1 MPVSTIYRIK
11 RNGDWVFI
19 ADDVESCEL
28 VNEKYLVKFKSR
40 SNIFHYNRNNIQ
52 LFSYA
57 KTYSAP
63 FVGAQ
68 FVQSNRVIDN
78 VRKIEEYEYKLGDK
92 VVRKCWRVNDGQIY
106 SSEIQVQS
114 SCDNQQSKD
123 VFSYLSD
130 VANYSELQAEDGTTL
145 LPLQYNRITSIMHDS
160 PLSIYLGEGD
170 NHEIT
175 PSSLLI
181 FPFGCNRSQYTAVK
195 NALTNKVS
203 IIQGPPGTGKTQT
216 ILNIIANLL
225 LAGKN
230 VQVVSNN
237 NVAVENIYDKLHAF
251 QLDFLAAQLGKL
263 ENQEQFFKITQ
274 TGQYPNISSWK
285 ISGGGAVSHLD
296 KLIRDYTQISLLVF
310 KCQEKAAVLKEEL
323 HQLTIEQQH
332 FEQYMTA
339 QGIVLSSQSFDD
351 DKSSK
356 SILQHIHRIE
366 RRIEWRERWW
376 IVDEIFSFVMR
387 ILHHE
392 EQDNIKLH
400 SLKRLFYIRKKD
412 EIEKDLKRLTDYI
425 SKYAPSIEKLQE
437 VSLQRLKGILYN
449 KYGARHTRTIYNK
462 DAIKN
467 NTGNFLNDYPVVLST
482 TFSALNNIPTA
493 YRFDYVIMDE
503 ASQVDIATGALS
515 LYSANNAVIVGD
527 DKQLPNVVT
536 DSQKEILNTVFSQY
550 QIPSYYNSAYY
561 SFLQSV
567 ASLPAKIPSVL
578 LREHYRCHPL
588 IIGFCNKRFYDNRL
602 LIMSDYQD
610 DQHAINVLRTVAGNH
625 ARGHV
630 NQRQVDAIVSEIIP
644 TLPYKCDDIGIIAP
658 YNLQIDALQKALE
671 DNGCQ
676 SIQASTVH
684 KFQGREKDVIILS
697 TVDNEINSFVDDPNL
712 MNVAISR
719 AKKQLYVLVSQTQ
732 LPTGVLKD
740 LVAYIEYNQGN
751 IIDSQIYSVFDILYS
766 QYTDERTLWLQTNNK
781 DSKEYI
787 SETRFD
793 ELLNAILSKY
803 SLHTLKIY
811 KNYPLRNLIK
821 QTAILTDEERK
832 YLYRSGTHVDFLL
845 SDVVTS
851 KPIVAMEVD
860 GCSYHSKGSKQY
872 KRDLLKDSIFS
883 KCPDIAF
890 HRFPTNGSGEK
901 EIILSL
907 LKQRGYLPQ
916 DKSL

>member
-1 MPVSTIYRIK
+1 MLRMPVSTIYRIRRK
-11 RNGDWVFI
+11 NDWVFH
-19 ADDVESCEL
+19 ADDIESCVL
-28 VNEKYLVKFKSR
+28 DGEKYAVKYIGTATIFQYSKS
-40 SNIFHYNRNNIQ
+40 NVQ
-52 LFSYA
+52 LFSFA
-57 KTYSAP
+57 RTYLAP
-63 FVGAQ
+63 YVCAQ
-68 FVQSNRVIDN
+68 FVQSNRIIDN
-78 VRKIEEYEYKLGDK
+78 VRKIDEYEYKISDN
-92 VVRKCWRVNDGQIY
+92 VVQKCWRVNDGQIY
-106 SSEIQVQS
+106 ASEIQVQS

-130 VANYSELQAEDGTTL
+130 VAKYSELQAEDGTTL

-160 PLSIYLGEGD
+160 PLSIYLGEGN
-170 NHEIT
+170 NHGIAS
-175 PSSLLI
+175 SSLLI

-237 NVAVENIYDKLHAF
+237 NVAVENINDKLQAL

-263 ENQEQFFKITQ
+263 ENQEQFFNSQ
-274 TGQYPNISSWK
+274 TGLYPNISNWK

-296 KLIRDYTQISLLVF
+296 KQIRDNTKIALLVF
-310 KCQEKAAVLKEEL
+310 ERQEKAAILKEEL

-332 FEQYMTA
+332 FEQYLSA
-339 QGIVLSSQSFDD
+339 QGIVLSAQSFGE

-376 IVDEIFSFVMR
+376 IVDEIYCFVMR
-387 ILHHE
+387 LLHRE

-425 SKYAPSIEKLQE
+425 TKYVPFIEKLQE
-437 VSLQRLKGILYN
+437 VSLQRLKGVLYN
-449 KYGARHTRTIYNK
+449 KYGSKRERTIYDK
-462 DAIKN
+462 DAIIS
-467 NTGNFLNDYPVVLST
+467 NTGNFLTDYPVVLST

-503 ASQVDIATGALS
+503 ASQVDIATGALA

-527 DKQLPNVVT
+527 SKQIRNVVT
-536 DSQKEILNTVFSQY
+536 QEEILNSVFSQY
-550 QIPSYYNSAYY
+550 QIPPCYNSAYY
-561 SFLQSV
+561 SFLESISSIQ
-567 ASLPAKIPSVL
+567 ANIPSIL

-588 IIGFCNKRFYDNRL
+588 IIGFCNKRFYDNQL
-602 LIMSDYQD
+602 VVMSEYYGNN
-610 DQHAINVLRTVAGNH
+610 ALNILRTVEGNH

-644 TLPYKCDDIGIIAP
+644 TLPYKCDDIGIISP
-658 YNLQIDALQKALE
+658 YRLQIEALQKALE
-671 DNGCQ
+671 YKGYQ
-676 SIQASTVH
+676 SIQTSTVH

-697 TVDNEINSFVDDPNL
+697 TVDNEISSFVDNPNL

-719 AKKQLYVLVSQTQ
+719 AKKQLYVLVPQTQ
-732 LPTGVLKD
+732 LPAGVLKD

-751 IIDSQIYSVFDILYS
+751 IIDSQVYSIFDILYS
-766 QYTDERTLWLQTNNK
+766 QYTNERTLWLQTNNK

-787 SETRFD
+787 SETRFN
-793 ELLNAILSKY
+793 ELLNDILSNY
-803 SLHTLKIY
+803 NLHTVKIY
-811 KNYPLRNLIK
+811 KNYPLRNLVK
-821 QTAILTDEERK
+821 QTTTLTDDERK

-851 KPIVAMEVD
+851 KPIIAMEVD

-872 KRDLLKDSIFS
+872 KRDLLKDSIIS
-883 KCPDIAF
+883 KCPEIAF
-890 HRFPTNGSGEK
+890 HRFPTNGSGE
-901 EIILSL
+901 EGIIISL
-907 LKQRGYLPQ
+907 LKEKGYII
-916 DKSL
+916 

>member
-1 MPVSTIYRIK
+1 MDNVIFKI
-11 RNGDWVFI
+11 RNNGHWQFY
-19 ADDVESCEL
+19 ADDIEECNYVADL
-28 VNEKYLVKFKSR
+28 WNVKYIGKETVYQYSK
-40 SNIFHYNRNNIQ
+40 NNV
-52 LFSYA
+52 LPFFFA
-57 KTYSAP
+57 KTYEPP
-63 FVGAQ
+63 FVSAQ
-68 FVQSNRVIDN
+68 FVNDNRIIDN
-78 VRKIEEYEYKLGDK
+78 IRTIDEYHYKIGEN
-92 VVRKCWRVNDGQIY
+92 VIQKCWRVNHGKIY
-106 SSEIQVQS
+106 SSEIQVKT
-114 SCDNQQSKD
+114 SCENQQSKD

-130 VANYSELQAEDGTTL
+130 VAKYSELKTDDETTL
-145 LPLQYNRITSIMHDS
+145 LHLQYNRISSIMQDS

-170 NHEIT
+170 NHKIA
-175 PSSLLI
+175 SSPLLI
-181 FPFGCNRSQYTAVK
+181 FPFGCNRSQYNAVK

-237 NVAVENIYDKLHAF
+237 NVAVENIYDKLQAL

-263 ENQEQFFKITQ
+263 ENQEQFFNSQ
-274 TGQYPNISSWK
+274 TGLYPNISNWK

-296 KLIRDYTQISLLVF
+296 KQIRDNTKIALLVF
-310 KCQEKAAVLKEEL
+310 ERQEKAAILKEEL

-332 FEQYMTA
+332 FEQYLSA
-339 QGIVLSSQSFDD
+339 QGIVLSAQSFGE

-376 IVDEIFSFVMR
+376 IVDEIYSFVMR
-387 ILHHE
+387 LLHRE

-425 SKYAPSIEKLQE
+425 TKYAPFIEKLQE
-437 VSLQRLKGILYN
+437 VSLQRLKGVLYN
-449 KYGARHTRTIYNK
+449 KYGSKRERTIYDK
-462 DAIKN
+462 DAIIS
-467 NTGNFLNDYPVVLST
+467 NTGNFLTDYPVVLST

-503 ASQVDIATGALS
+503 ASQVDIATGALA

-527 DKQLPNVVT
+527 SKQIRNVVT
-536 DSQKEILNTVFSQY
+536 QEEILNSVFSQY
-550 QIPSYYNSAYY
+550 QIPPCYNSAYY
-561 SFLQSV
+561 SFLESISSIQ
-567 ASLPAKIPSVL
+567 ANIPSIL

-588 IIGFCNKRFYDNRL
+588 IIGFCNKRFYDNQL
-602 LIMSDYQD
+602 LVMSEYYGNN
-610 DQHAINVLRTVAGNH
+610 ALNILRTVEGNH

-644 TLPYKCDDIGIIAP
+644 TLPYKCDDIGIISP
-658 YNLQIDALQKALE
+658 YRLQIEALQKALE
-671 DNGCQ
+671 YKGYQ
-676 SIQASTVH
+676 SIQTSTVH

-697 TVDNEINSFVDDPNL
+697 TVDNEISSFVDNPNL

-719 AKKQLYVLVSQTQ
+719 AKKQIYVLVPQTQ
-732 LPTGVLKD
+732 LPLGVLND

-751 IIDSQIYSVFDILYS
+751 IIDSQVYSIFDILYS
-766 QYTDERTLWLQTNNK
+766 QYTEERTLWLQMNSR

-793 ELLNAILSKY
+793 ELLNEILSKY
-803 SLHTLKIY
+803 NLRTLKIY
-811 KNYPLRNLIK
+811 KNYPLRNLIM
-821 QTAILTDEERK
+821 QTSTLTAEEKK

-845 SDVVTS
+845 SDMVTS
-851 KPIVAMEVD
+851 KPIIAMEVD

-872 KRDLLKDSIFS
+872 KRDLLKDSIFI
-883 KCPDIAF
+883 KCPEIAF
-890 HRFPTNGSGEK
+890 HRFRTNGSGEE
-901 EIILSL
+901 EIITSL
-907 LKQRGYLPQ
+907 LKERGYII
-916 DKSL
+916 

>member
-19 ADDVESCEL
+19 ADDVESCVLEGD
-28 VNEKYLVKFKSR
+28 KYVIKYIGTATSFPYNKS
-40 SNIFHYNRNNIQ
+40 NVQ
-52 LFSYA
+52 LFSFVR
-57 KTYSAP
+57 TYPTP
-63 FVGAQ
+63 FVCAQ
-68 FVQSNRVIDN
+68 FVQSNRIIDN
-78 VRKIEEYEYKLGDK
+78 VRKIDEYEYKLGDK
-92 VVRKCWRVNDGQIY
+92 IIQKCWRVNDGQIY
-106 SSEIQVQS
+106 ASEIQVQS
-114 SCDNQQSKD
+114 SCDDQQSKN

-130 VANYSELQAEDGTTL
+130 VAQYSELQAEDGTIL

-170 NHEIT
+170 NHGIAS
-175 PSSLLI
+175 SSLLI

-237 NVAVENIYDKLHAF
+237 NVAVENIYDKLQAF

-263 ENQEQFFKITQ
+263 EKQEQFFNSQ
-274 TGQYPNISSWK
+274 TGQYPNISNWK

-296 KLIRDYTQISLLVF
+296 KQIRDNTKIALLVF
-310 KCQEKAAVLKEEL
+310 EHQEKVAILKEEL
-323 HQLTIEQQH
+323 HQLIIEQQH
-332 FEQYMTA
+332 FEQYLSA
-339 QGIVLSSQSFDD
+339 QGIVLSAQSFDE

-376 IVDEIFSFVMR
+376 IVDEIYSFIMR
-387 ILHHE
+387 ILRRE

-400 SLKRLFYIRKKD
+400 SLRKLFYLRKKD
-412 EIEKDLKRLTDYI
+412 ETEKELKRLTDYI
-425 SKYAPSIEKLQE
+425 TKYAPVIEKLKDL
-437 VSLQRLKGILYN
+437 SLLRLKGVLYN
-449 KYGARHTRTIYNK
+449 KYGTRNVRTIYNK
-462 DAIKN
+462 DAIIS
-467 NTGNFLNDYPVVLST
+467 NTGNFLKDYPVVLST

-536 DSQKEILNTVFSQY
+536 DIQKEKLNAVFSKY
-550 QIPSYYNSAYY
+550 QLPPYYNSAYY

-567 ASLPAKIPSVL
+567 TMLQAKIPSVL

-610 DQHAINVLRTVAGNH
+610 DSHAINVLRTVAGNH

-630 NQRQVDAIVSEIIP
+630 NQRQVDAIISEIIP
-644 TLPYKCDDIGIIAP
+644 NLPYKCDDIGIIAP
-658 YNLQIDALQKALE
+658 YNLQIDALQKSLE
-671 DNGCQ
+671 ESGCQ

-719 AKKQLYVLVSQTQ
+719 AKKQLYVLVPQTK
-732 LPTGVLKD
+732 LPAGVLKD

-751 IIDSQIYSVFDILYS
+751 IIDSQVYSIFDILYS

-781 DSKEYI
+781 DTKEYI
-787 SETRFD
+787 SETRFN
-793 ELLNAILSKY
+793 ELLNDILSKY
-803 SLHTLKIY
+803 NLHTLKIY

-821 QTAILTDEERK
+821 QTTSLTNDERK

-851 KPIVAMEVD
+851 KPIIAMEVD

-872 KRDLLKDSIFS
+872 MRDLLKDSIFS
-883 KCPDIAF
+883 KCLEIAF

-907 LKQRGYLPQ
+907 LKKQGYLPQ

>member
-1 MPVSTIYRIK
+1 MDNVIFKI
-11 RNGDWVFI
+11 RNNGHWQFY
-19 ADDVESCEL
+19 ADDIEECNYVADL
-28 VNEKYLVKFKSR
+28 WNVKYIGKETVYQYSK
-40 SNIFHYNRNNIQ
+40 NNV
-52 LFSYA
+52 LPFFFA
-57 KTYSAP
+57 KTYEPP
-63 FVGAQ
+63 FVSAQ
-68 FVQSNRVIDN
+68 FVNDNRIIDN
-78 VRKIEEYEYKLGDK
+78 IRTIDEYHYKIGEN
-92 VVRKCWRVNDGQIY
+92 VIQKCWRVNHGKIY
-106 SSEIQVQS
+106 SSEIQVKT
-114 SCDNQQSKD
+114 SCENQQSKD

-130 VANYSELQAEDGTTL
+130 VAKYSELKTDDETTL
-145 LPLQYNRITSIMHDS
+145 LHLQYNRISSIMQDS

-170 NHEIT
+170 NHKIA
-175 PSSLLI
+175 SSPLLI
-181 FPFGCNRSQYTAVK
+181 FPFGCNRSQYNAVK

-237 NVAVENIYDKLHAF
+237 NVAVENIYDKLQAL

-263 ENQEQFFKITQ
+263 ENQEQFFNSQ
-274 TGQYPNISSWK
+274 TGLYPNISNWK

-296 KLIRDYTQISLLVF
+296 KQIRDNTKIALLVF
-310 KCQEKAAVLKEEL
+310 ERQEKAAILKEEL

-332 FEQYMTA
+332 FEQYLSA
-339 QGIVLSSQSFDD
+339 QGIVLSAQSFGE

-376 IVDEIFSFVMR
+376 IVDEIYSFVMR
-387 ILHHE
+387 LLHRE

-425 SKYAPSIEKLQE
+425 TKYAPFIEKLQE
-437 VSLQRLKGILYN
+437 VSLQRLKGVLYN
-449 KYGARHTRTIYNK
+449 KYGSKRERTIYDK
-462 DAIKN
+462 DAIIS
-467 NTGNFLNDYPVVLST
+467 NTGNFLTDYPVVLST

-503 ASQVDIATGALS
+503 ASQVDIATGALA

-527 DKQLPNVVT
+527 SKQIRNVVT
-536 DSQKEILNTVFSQY
+536 QEEILNSVFSQY
-550 QIPSYYNSAYY
+550 QIPPCYNSAYY
-561 SFLQSV
+561 SFLESISSIQ
-567 ASLPAKIPSVL
+567 ANIPSIL

-588 IIGFCNKRFYDNRL
+588 IIGFCNKRFYDNQL
-602 LIMSDYQD
+602 LVMSEYYGNN
-610 DQHAINVLRTVAGNH
+610 ALNILRTVEGNH

-644 TLPYKCDDIGIIAP
+644 TLSYKCDDIGIISP
-658 YNLQIDALQKALE
+658 YRLQIEALQKALE
-671 DNGCQ
+671 YKGYQ
-676 SIQASTVH
+676 SIQTSTVH

-697 TVDNEINSFVDDPNL
+697 TVDNEISSFVDNPNL

-719 AKKQLYVLVSQTQ
+719 AKKQIYVLVPQTQ
-732 LPTGVLKD
+732 LPLGVLND

-751 IIDSQIYSVFDILYS
+751 IIDSQVYSIFDILYS
-766 QYTDERTLWLQTNNK
+766 QYTEERTLWLQMNSR

-793 ELLNAILSKY
+793 ELLNEILSKY
-803 SLHTLKIY
+803 NLRTLKIY
-811 KNYPLRNLIK
+811 KNYPLRNLIM
-821 QTAILTDEERK
+821 QTSTLTAEEKK

-845 SDVVTS
+845 SDMVTS
-851 KPIVAMEVD
+851 KPIIAMEVD

-872 KRDLLKDSIFS
+872 KRDLLKDSIFI
-883 KCPDIAF
+883 KCPEIAF
-890 HRFPTNGSGEK
+890 HRFRTNGSGEE
-901 EIILSL
+901 EIITSL
-907 LKQRGYLPQ
+907 LKERGYII
-916 DKSL
+916 

>member
-1 MPVSTIYRIK
+1 MDNVIFKI
-11 RNGDWVFI
+11 RNNGHWQFY
-19 ADDVESCEL
+19 ADDIEECNYVADL
-28 VNEKYLVKFKSR
+28 WNVKYIGKETVYQYSK
-40 SNIFHYNRNNIQ
+40 NNV
-52 LFSYA
+52 LPFFLA
-57 KTYSAP
+57 KTYEPP
-63 FVGAQ
+63 FVSAQ
-68 FVQSNRVIDN
+68 FVNDNRIIDN
-78 VRKIEEYEYKLGDK
+78 IRTIDEYHYKIGEN
-92 VVRKCWRVNDGQIY
+92 VIQKCWRVNHGKIY
-106 SSEIQVQS
+106 SSEIQVKT
-114 SCDNQQSKD
+114 SCENQQSKD

-130 VANYSELQAEDGTTL
+130 VAKYSELKTDDETTL
-145 LPLQYNRITSIMHDS
+145 LHLQYNRISSIMHDS

-170 NHEIT
+170 NHKIA
-175 PSSLLI
+175 SSPLLI
-181 FPFGCNRSQYTAVK
+181 FPFGCNRSQYNAVK

-237 NVAVENIYDKLHAF
+237 NVAVENIYDKLQAF
-251 QLDFLAAQLGKL
+251 QLDFLAAQLGKI
-263 ENQEQFFKITQ
+263 ENQEQFFNSQ
-274 TGQYPNISSWK
+274 TGLYPNISNWK

-296 KLIRDYTQISLLVF
+296 KEIRDNTKIALLVF
-310 KCQEKAAVLKEEL
+310 ERQEKAAILKEEL

-332 FEQYMTA
+332 FEQYMSA
-339 QGIVLSSQSFDD
+339 QGIVLPAQSFDE

-356 SILQHIHRIE
+356 SILQHIHRIG

-376 IVDEIFSFVMR
+376 IVDEIYSFVMR
-387 ILHHE
+387 LLHRE

-412 EIEKDLKRLTDYI
+412 EIEKELKRLTDYI
-425 SKYAPSIEKLQE
+425 TKYAPVIEKLKDL
-437 VSLQRLKGILYN
+437 SLLRLKGALYN
-449 KYGARHTRTIYNK
+449 KYGTRNVRTIYNK
-462 DAIKN
+462 DAIIS
-467 NTGNFLNDYPVVLST
+467 NTGNFLKDYPVVLST

-536 DSQKEILNTVFSQY
+536 DIQKEKLNAVFSKY
-550 QIPSYYNSAYY
+550 QLPPYYNAAYY
-561 SFLQSV
+561 SFLESISSIQ
-567 ASLPAKIPSVL
+567 ANIPSIL

-588 IIGFCNKRFYDNRL
+588 IIGFCNKRFYDNQL
-602 LIMSDYQD
+602 LVMSEYYGNN
-610 DQHAINVLRTVAGNH
+610 ALNILRTVEGNH

-644 TLPYKCDDIGIIAP
+644 TLPYKCDDIGIISP
-658 YNLQIDALQKALE
+658 YRLQIEALKKALE
-671 DNGCQ
+671 ESGCQ

-697 TVDNEINSFVDDPNL
+697 TVDNEINSFVNDPNL

-719 AKKQLYVLVSQTQ
+719 AKKQLYVLVPQTK
-732 LPTGVLKD
+732 LPAGVLKD

-751 IIDSQIYSVFDILYS
+751 IIDSQVYSIFDILYS
-766 QYTDERTLWLQTNNK
+766 QYTEERTLWLQMNSR

-793 ELLNAILSKY
+793 ELLNEILSKY
-803 SLHTLKIY
+803 NLRTLKIY
-811 KNYPLRNLIK
+811 KNYPLRNLIM
-821 QTAILTDEERK
+821 QTSTLTAEEKK

-845 SDVVTS
+845 SDMVTS
-851 KPIVAMEVD
+851 KPIIAMEVD

-872 KRDLLKDSIFS
+872 KRDLLKDSIFI
-883 KCPDIAF
+883 KCPEIAF
-890 HRFPTNGSGEK
+890 HRFRTNGSGE
-901 EIILSL
+901 EVIITSL
-907 LKQRGYLPQ
+907 LKERGYII
-916 DKSL
+916 

>member
-1 MPVSTIYRIK
+1 MPVSTIYRIRR
-11 RNGDWVFI
+11 RNDWVFH
-19 ADDVESCEL
+19 ADDIESCVL
-28 VNEKYLVKFKSR
+28 DGEKYAVKYIGTATIFQYSKS
-40 SNIFHYNRNNIQ
+40 NVQ
-52 LFSYA
+52 LFSFA
-57 KTYSAP
+57 RTYLAP
-63 FVGAQ
+63 YVCAQ
-68 FVQSNRVIDN
+68 FAQSNRVIDN
-78 VRKIEEYEYKLGDK
+78 VRKIDEYEYKISDN
-92 VVRKCWRVNDGQIY
+92 VVQKCWRVNDGQIY
-106 SSEIQVQS
+106 SSEIQVRS

-130 VANYSELQAEDGTTL
+130 VSKISELKTEDGTIL
-145 LPLQYNRITSIMHDS
+145 LHLQYNRISSIMQDS

-170 NHEIT
+170 NHEIA

-237 NVAVENIYDKLHAF
+237 NVAVENIYDKLQAF

-263 ENQEQFFKITQ
+263 ENQEQFFNSQ
-274 TGQYPNISSWK
+274 TGQYPNISDWK

-296 KLIRDYTQISLLVF
+296 KEIRDNTKIALLVF
-310 KCQEKAAVLKEEL
+310 ERQEKVAILKEEL
-323 HQLTIEQQH
+323 YQLTIEQQH
-332 FEQYMTA
+332 FEQYLSA
-339 QGIVLSSQSFDD
+339 QGIVLPAQSFDE
-351 DKSSK
+351 DKTSR

-376 IVDEIFSFVMR
+376 IVDEIYSFVMR
-387 ILHHE
+387 LLHRE

-400 SLKRLFYIRKKD
+400 NLRRLFYLRKKD

-425 SKYAPSIEKLQE
+425 TKYAPFIEKLKDL
-437 VSLQRLKGILYN
+437 SLLRLKGVLYN
-449 KYGARHTRTIYNK
+449 KYGTKDVRTIYNK
-462 DAIKN
+462 DAIIS
-467 NTGNFLNDYPVVLST
+467 NTCNFLKDYPVVLST

-503 ASQVDIATGALS
+503 ASQVDIATGALA

-527 DKQLPNVVT
+527 SKQIRNVVT
-536 DSQKEILNTVFSQY
+536 QEEILNSVFSQY
-550 QIPSYYNSAYY
+550 QIPPCYNSAYY
-561 SFLQSV
+561 SFLESISSIQ
-567 ASLPAKIPSVL
+567 ANIPSIL

-588 IIGFCNKRFYDNRL
+588 IIGFCNKRFYDNQL
-602 LIMSDYQD
+602 LVMSEYCGNN
-610 DQHAINVLRTVAGNH
+610 ALNILRTVEGNH

-630 NQRQVDAIVSEIIP
+630 NQRQVDAIVSETIP
-644 TLPYKCDDIGIIAP
+644 TLPYKCDDIGIISP
-658 YNLQIDALQKALE
+658 YRLQIEALQKALE
-671 DNGCQ
+671 YKGYQ
-676 SIQASTVH
+676 SIQTSTVH

-697 TVDNEINSFVDDPNL
+697 TVDNEISSFVDNPNL

-719 AKKQLYVLVSQTQ
+719 AKKQIYVLVPQTK
-732 LPTGVLKD
+732 LPAGVLKD

-751 IIDSQIYSVFDILYS
+751 IIDSQVYSIFDILYS
-766 QYTDERTLWLQTNNK
+766 QYTNERTLWLQTNNK

-787 SETRFD
+787 SETRFN
-793 ELLNAILSKY
+793 ELLNDILSNY
-803 SLHTLKIY
+803 NLHTVKIY
-811 KNYPLRNLIK
+811 KNYPLRNLVK
-821 QTAILTDEERK
+821 QTTTLTDDERK

-851 KPIVAMEVD
+851 KPIIAMEVD

-883 KCPDIAF
+883 KCPEIAF

-901 EIILSL
+901 GIIVSL
-907 LKQRGYLPQ
+907 LKERGYII
-916 DKSL
+916 

>member
-1 MPVSTIYRIK
+1 MDNVIFKIRNNGHWQFYANDIEECNYVADVWNVKYRGKETIYQYSK
-11 RNGDWVFI
+11 
-19 ADDVESCEL
+19 
-28 VNEKYLVKFKSR
+28 
-40 SNIFHYNRNNIQ
+40 NNV
-52 LFSYA
+52 LPFFFA
-57 KTYSAP
+57 KTYEPP
-63 FVGAQ
+63 FVSAK
-68 FVQSNRVIDN
+68 FVNDNRIIDN
-78 VRKIEEYEYKLGDK
+78 IRKIDEYHYKIGEN
-92 VVRKCWRVNDGQIY
+92 VIQKCWRVNHGKIY
-106 SSEIQVQS
+106 SSEIQVKT
-114 SCDNQQSKD
+114 SCENQQSKD

-130 VANYSELQAEDGTTL
+130 VAKYSELKTDDETTL
-145 LPLQYNRITSIMHDS
+145 LRLQYNRISSIMHDS

-170 NHEIT
+170 NHKIA
-175 PSSLLI
+175 SSPLLI
-181 FPFGCNRSQYTAVK
+181 FPFGCNRSQYNAVK

-237 NVAVENIYDKLHAF
+237 NVAVENIYDKLQAF
-251 QLDFLAAQLGKL
+251 QLDFLAAQLGKI
-263 ENQEQFFKITQ
+263 ENQEQFFNSQ
-274 TGQYPNISSWK
+274 TGQYPNISDWK

-296 KLIRDYTQISLLVF
+296 KEIRDNTKIALLVF
-310 KCQEKAAVLKEEL
+310 ERQEKAAILKEEL

-332 FEQYMTA
+332 FEQYMSA
-339 QGIVLSSQSFDD
+339 QGIVLPAQSFDE
-351 DKSSK
+351 DKTSR

-376 IVDEIFSFVMR
+376 IVDDIYSFVMHL
-387 ILHHE
+387 LHRE

-400 SLKRLFYIRKKD
+400 NLRRLFYLRKKD

-425 SKYAPSIEKLQE
+425 TKYAPFIEKLQE
-437 VSLQRLKGILYN
+437 VSLLRLKGVLYN
-449 KYGARHTRTIYNK
+449 KYGSKRERTIYDK
-462 DAIKN
+462 DAIIS
-467 NTGNFLNDYPVVLST
+467 NTGNFLTDYPVVLST
-482 TFSALNNIPTA
+482 TFSALNNIPTT

-527 DKQLPNVVT
+527 TKQIRNVVT
-536 DSQKEILNTVFSQY
+536 QEEILNSVFSNY
-550 QIPSYYNSAYY
+550 LIPNCYNSAYN
-561 SFLQSV
+561 SFLQSISSIQ
-567 ASLPAKIPSVL
+567 ANIPSVL

-588 IIGFCNKRFYDNRL
+588 IIGFCNKRFYDSQL
-602 LIMSDYQD
+602 LVMSEYKENN
-610 DQHAINVLRTVAGNH
+610 ALNIVRTVIGNH

-658 YNLQIDALQKALE
+658 YNRQIDALQKALE
-671 DNGCQ
+671 YNGYQ
-676 SIQASTVH
+676 SIQTATVH

-697 TVDNEINSFVDDPNL
+697 TVDNEISSFVDDPNL

-719 AKKQLYVLVSQTQ
+719 AKEQLYVLLPQTQ
-732 LPTGVLKD
+732 LPAGVLKD
-740 LVAYIEYNQGN
+740 LVTYIEYNQGN
-751 IIDSQIYSVFDILYS
+751 IIDSQVYSIFDILYS
-766 QYTDERTLWLQTNNK
+766 QYTNERTLWIQTNNK
-781 DSKEYI
+781 DAKEYI
-787 SETRFD
+787 SETRFN
-793 ELLNAILSKY
+793 ELLNNIFSTY
-803 SLHTLKIY
+803 NVHTLKIY

-821 QTAILTDEERK
+821 QTTTLTDDERK
-832 YLYRSGTHVDFLL
+832 YLHRSGTHVDFLL

-851 KPIVAMEVD
+851 KPIIAMEVD

-883 KCPDIAF
+883 KCPEIAF

-907 LKQRGYLPQ
+907 LKKQGYLPQ
-916 DKSL
+916 NKSL